1 MSLQNIFNRVADWN
15 NNHLPRKYSRN
26 LSSELLTEG
35 SNRLNN
41 AETPVE
47 KVSALCEI
55 VIVAYG
61 SLWSLSVNNL
71 ILGRHDM
78 VTLNIKNFNGNGL
91 SSDDERLKLYSVIN
105 SSLLMLRS
113 NFGLNENRVL
123 KALSIVCDSDDT
135 KMVTSSYQ
143 DKGLSYVKPEPRIKR
158 LLKGDRLWMI

>member
-1 MSLQNIFNRVADWN
+1 MSLQIIFNRVADWN
-15 NNHLPRKYSRN
+15 EVRGPRLYNRI

-35 SNRLNN
+35 SNRLNK
-41 AETPVE
+41 AETKVE

-61 SLWSLSVNNL
+61 SLWSLGVNNL

-78 VTLNIKNFNGNGL
+78 ITFSITNFGNGIA
-91 SSDDERLKLYSVIN
+91 DDTESVKLYAIIN

-113 NFGLNENRVL
+113 NFGLKEGRVL
-123 KALSIVCDSDDT
+123 KALSIVCDSNDT
-135 KMVTSSYQ
+135 KMVTSFYH
-143 DKGLSYVKPEPRIKR
+143 DKGPSYVMPEPRIKR